1 MAWGNCPPSMTNV
14 TIKDI
19 AAHLGISH
27 PTVSRALR
35 DHPSVRLETRQQVKQ
50 AAEALGYIPHS
61 GARMLRRTRSE
72 LIGVIFPDVA
82 NDFYS
87 RIMSRLSAS
96 FLQHGYKL
104 VLATSEDRPEIE
116 REQIRSLREAR
127 VAGIIIAPTASPHAE
142 SIRLL
147 AATPT
152 VQLLRRH
159 PRLAAPAV
167 TLDERAGIAMAVRHL
182 AARSHVRIGY
192 IGSSSQLS
200 TGRERAQGYLRTLR
214 SISPSTDPALL
225 RQGPPRP
232 DFGRRAMLELLSLA
246 APPTAVILAG
256 PELAVGALAA
266 IRERGIDVPGQL
278 ALIAYHDPDWFE
290 LWGPGISCIRL
301 PVDAMA
307 SAAAALLLEP
317 LCTGDAG
324 MTARPAATPVSRFES
339 NLIVRGSS

>member
-1 MAWGNCPPSMTNV
+1 MAWGAGLKDMKNV

-19 AAHLGISH
+19 AVRLGVSH

-35 DHPSVRLETRQQVKQ
+35 DSPSVRPETRRRIRET
-50 AAEALGYIPHS
+50 ADALGYIPHS

-72 LIGVIFPDVA
+72 LIGVIFPDVV

-96 FLQHGYKL
+96 FLQHEYKL
-104 VLATSEDRPEIE
+104 VLATSEDQPAIE

-127 VAGIIIAPTASPHAE
+127 VAGIIIAPTARPCAE
-142 SIRLL
+142 SIGLL
-147 AATPT
+147 AAIPT

-167 TLDERAGIAMAVRHL
+167 ALDERAGIAMAVRHL
-182 AARSHVRIGY
+182 AARSHARIGY

-200 TGRERAQGYLRTLR
+200 TGRERVQGYLRTLR
-214 SISPSTDPALL
+214 GMSLDSDPGLL
-225 RQGPPRP
+225 RQGPPRR
-232 DFGRRAMLELLSLA
+232 DFGHRAMLELLSLP

-256 PELAVGALAA
+256 PELAVGALAV
-266 IRERGIDVPGQL
+266 IREQGIPVPGRL

-290 LWGPGISCIRL
+290 LWGPGISCMRL

-307 SAAAALLLEP
+307 SAAASLLLES
-317 LCTGDAG
+317 LLASDAG
-324 MTARPAATPVSRFES
+324 TAVRSPTTRISRFQS
-339 NLIVRGSS
+339 TLIARGSS